1 MNWKDILLQYYKP
14 AFFAFGLA
22 FLLIL
27 LALKIFPKFGLMDRP
42 EKYGLTRAPIPYYGG
57 LAIFLAFIVSVFL
70 FVPMTRELWGLILG
84 AVLIVFVGFFDD
96 LIGLSPW
103 VRLFVQ
109 FLACVLLVIGGVGI
123 LSINFPFIGVIEF
136 DSPVVFG
143 VMILSVLFTIFWV
156 VAITNTMNFV
166 DGISGLSSGV
176 AFVAGL
182 TLFFLS
188 IHPNLHEN
196 PSSQIPVAILS
207 LIIAMVALGFL
218 IFDFPKAKILMGD
231 TGSTFLGFVLASL
244 AIFSGGKVATAF
256 LVLGI
261 PILDMLWVVVRRMI
275 GGQKFWK
282 GDKKHM
288 HHRLL
293 EAGLSEKSIVVIY
306 LLITAFFGFS
316 AVMLVSSKQKFFMIT
331 ALVLLMVLL
340 ASALVFLPNKE
351 KK

>member
-1 MNWKDILLQYYKP
+1 MYYKP
-14 AFFAFGLA
+14 AFIAFGFA

-27 LALKIFPKFGLMDRP
+27 LALKVFPKFGFLDRP
-42 EKYGLTRAPIPYYGG
+42 QKYGLTRAPIPYYGG
-57 LAIFLAFIVSVFL
+57 LAIFLAFMISVFL

-96 LIGLSPW
+96 LLGLSPW

-109 FLACVLLVIGGVGI
+109 FLACVLLIIGGVGI

-143 VMILSVLFTIFWV
+143 VMILSALFTILWV
-156 VAITNTMNFV
+156 TAITNTMNFV

-176 AFVAGL
+176 AGIAGL

-188 IHPNLHEN
+188 IHPDLHAN

-207 LIIAMVALGFL
+207 LIVAMVSLGFL

-231 TGSTFLGFVLASL
+231 TGSTFLGFVIATL

-261 PILDMLWVVVRRMI
+261 PILDMLWVVARRI
-275 GGQKFWK
+275 LSGQKFWK
-282 GDKKHM
+282 GDNKHM

-316 AVMLVSSKQKFFMIT
+316 AVMMVNSKQKLFMIT

-340 ASALVFLPNKE
+340 AGALVFLPNKE